1 MWVNSMK
8 TPKSFIFRVLPV
20 LTSKISLDLLIK
32 FTNQKIIFPFYHAI
46 SDKDIIHIK
55 HLYKVRTTTQFI
67 NDLDLLLKYY
77 HPVSHEDLLNSVKQ
91 NNPLQG
97 KCFLLSFDDGLR
109 EFHDIIAPVLIRKG
123 IPAICFL
130 NTAFIDNK
138 ALFYRYKASILIEE
152 LERGNCSPAT
162 LNTLQQWFL
171 NNRLSQGFDK
181 NLLRVSYSQQGLL
194 DKLAA
199 IMGYDFPGYLKVNQ
213 PYLTSGQIEKLISLG
228 FAFGAHSIDH
238 PEYRFI
244 SEDEQIIQTRE
255 SIKDVCGKFGLS
267 YRLFSFPFTDSGVK
281 KSFFQKIFDPEQPL
295 ADITFGGAGLKKDFM
310 TSHLQ
315 RIPFEGTSHSAEQIL
330 ASEYVY
336 YLLKAFAGRN
346 RIKR

>member
-8 TPKSFIFRVLPV
+8 TTKSFFFRVLPV
-20 LTSKISLDLLIK
+20 LTSKISLDLLMK
-32 FTNQKIIFPFYHAI
+32 LTNQKVIFPFYHAI
-46 SDKDIIHIK
+46 SDEDIIHIK
-55 HLYKVRTTTQFI
+55 HLYKVRTTAQFI
-67 NDLDLLLKYY
+67 HDLDLLLKYY
-77 HPVSHEDLLNSVKQ
+77 HPVSHEDLLNSIKQ
-91 NNPLQG
+91 NKPLQG

-109 EFHDIIAPVLIRKG
+109 EFHDIIAPILIRKG
-123 IPAICFL
+123 IPAVCFL
-130 NTAFIDNK
+130 NSAFIDNK

-152 LERGNCSPAT
+152 FERGNYFAAT
-162 LNTLQQWFL
+162 LKTVQQWFI
-171 NNRLSQGFDK
+171 NNRLSQSFDK
-181 NLLRVSYSQQGLL
+181 NLLRISYSRQNLL

-199 IMGYDFPGYLKVNQ
+199 VMGCDFRGYLKVKQ
-213 PYLTSGQIEKLISLG
+213 PYLTSGQIEKLISQG

-244 SEDEQIIQTRE
+244 SEEEQIRQTRE

-281 KSFFQKIFDPEQPL
+281 KKFFQKIFDPEQPS
-295 ADITFGGAGLKKDFM
+295 ADITFGEAGLKKDFI

-315 RIPFEGTSHSAEQIL
+315 RIPFEGTSLSAKQIL
-330 ASEYVY
+330 TSEYVY